1 MAIAQ
6 RAVERTAPHVVAA
19 LAAIGRT
26 HPHILRGLTP
36 AQVTAVVVGAAAAA
50 QFLAGAGRV
59 GHHQVRL

>member
-6 RAVERTAPHVVAA
+6 RAVERTAQHVVAA
-19 LAAIGRT
+19 LVAIGRT
-26 HPHILRGLTP
+26 RPHIHLDTIRVQLT
-36 AQVTAVVVGAAAAA
+36 VVVVGAAAAA